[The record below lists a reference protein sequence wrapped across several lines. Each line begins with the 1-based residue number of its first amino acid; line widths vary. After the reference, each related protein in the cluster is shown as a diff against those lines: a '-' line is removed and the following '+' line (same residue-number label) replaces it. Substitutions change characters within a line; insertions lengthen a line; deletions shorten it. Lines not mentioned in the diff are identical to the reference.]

1 MLNIIKKKKIILWKE
16 KNWNEEC
23 GRAREVR
30 LEREQKNVSNRVRLR
45 RKRENEK
52 IKIKIKLK
60 IK

>member
-1 MLNIIKKKKIILWKE
+1 MWKE

-52 IKIKIKLK
+52 IKNKNKIENKVK
-60 IK
+60 IA